1 MAIAGFTQLQLQCQK
16 TDSNMKTKHRRLF
29 GQNNRKASHFFL
41 LSAKQPKYLI
51 LCVKKT
57 TQLLTFLLFVLLGS
71 PIPVLAQDNL
81 EIIERYINLALDDQ
95 YPNVA
100 AIDRTFQVTLPS
112 LKTNSHCEAQ
122 LTFKW
127 RGEIK
132 AGANTLSV
140 ICSSPQWQWYVPV
153 NVEIFK
159 EVVVTMEPLSRS
171 HPLEA
176 NQLEL
181 KRLDIS
187 SLRMGY
193 FTDTAQID
201 GYLLQRTVKAGQVI
215 TPYIVKAP
223 ALIKRGDWVT
233 IVSGRK
239 GLTVTSSGEALKDGV
254 KGDQIPVKNLRSNTR
269 IRAWVINKGMVAT
282 KQDLI

>member
-1 MAIAGFTQLQLQCQK
+1 
-16 TDSNMKTKHRRLF
+16 
-29 GQNNRKASHFFL
+29 
-41 LSAKQPKYLI
+41 
-51 LCVKKT
+51 
-57 TQLLTFLLFVLLGS
+57 
-71 PIPVLAQDNL
+71 
-81 EIIERYINLALDDQ
+81 
-95 YPNVA
+95 VA
-100 AIDRTFQVTLPS
+100 AEDRTFQVTLPS
-112 LKTNSHCEAQ
+112 IKTNNDCDES

-127 RGEIK
+127 RGKVE
-132 AGANTLSV
+132 AGTNTLSV

-159 EVVVTMEPLSRS
+159 NVVITTEPLSRS

-176 NQLEL
+176 NQLQL

-187 SLRMGY
+187 NLRMGY
-193 FTDTAQID
+193 FTDITQID
-201 GYLLQRTVKAGQVI
+201 GYLLQRTVKSGQVI